1 MEAHQVLLVPD
12 LLKGGKESN
21 ILESLFS
28 VIDNAKVQF
37 QKHTLWVLMQSKI
50 LKKLFDEKNARK
62 NHTHENWKA
71 F

>member
-37 QKHTLWVLMQSKI
+37 QKHTHTVGPYAVQNSKET
-50 LKKLFDEKNARK
+50 F
-62 NHTHENWKA
+62 
-71 F
+71 